1 MAELHYGME
10 RMPRGKRRLRLEE
23 WLSTNC
29 RCDLRAGFYRS
40 ISRLP
45 RLGEGLCRAV
55 KHLDVPWPRWTP
67 FSRPRGGAS
76 PDAGHPQYLRF
87 PAAQGGIESLGW
99 LARLVCRRRAC
110 GPPVK
115 SHCKAVYAAQ
125 VAAVVVGAPLRAG
138 VKRITASS
146 LEQNPR
152 TPVWLKPAGAPPTV

>member
-1 MAELHYGME
+1 MAWNACLGVNVAC
-10 RMPRGKRRLRLEE
+10 GLR
-23 WLSTNC
+23 SGRASNC

-55 KHLDVPWPRWTP
+55 K
-67 FSRPRGGAS
+67 SSGRPMAAMDAFLAATGGGALS
-76 PDAGHPQYLRF
+76 DAGKPQYLRF